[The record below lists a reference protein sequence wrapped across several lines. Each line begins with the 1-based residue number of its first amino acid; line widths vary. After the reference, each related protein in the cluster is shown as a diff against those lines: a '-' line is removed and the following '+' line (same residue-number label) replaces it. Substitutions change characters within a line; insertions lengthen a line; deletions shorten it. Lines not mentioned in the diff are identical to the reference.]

1 MQKPQYEVNFKNV
14 RVKMTDG
21 TSVAG
26 RVNITSCK
34 RLSDLFRQTRDNFL
48 PLAVEEGGKQKVVM
62 VNKEYIIL
70 AESED

>member
-21 TSVAG
+21 TSVTG

-48 PLAVEEGGKQKVVM
+48 PLAVEEGGKPKVVM
-62 VNKEYIIL
+62 VNKEYILL